1 MKKKE
6 WNAFIMHIVA
16 CLSDAEEKLKNG
28 EKENERKS
36 EQQGTERR
44 KNSAHTQENQQN
56 EMTFQC
62 GITKMLI
69 K

>member
-1 MKKKE
+1 
-6 WNAFIMHIVA
+6 MHIVA

-36 EQQGTERR
+36 EQQGKRKDERT
-44 KNSAHTQENQQN
+44 AHIHKKIN
-56 EMTFQC
+56 
-62 GITKMLI
+62 KM